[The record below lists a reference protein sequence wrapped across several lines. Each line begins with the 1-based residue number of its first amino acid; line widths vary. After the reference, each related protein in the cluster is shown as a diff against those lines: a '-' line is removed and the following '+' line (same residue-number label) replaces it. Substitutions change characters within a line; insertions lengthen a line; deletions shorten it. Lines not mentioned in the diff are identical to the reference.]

1 MATGLHKKPRKGLN
15 IATRFGYYELEP
27 VLADQWESLTLP
39 EFETLQPGE
48 KVYVLQR
55 CGTVNECV
63 FKRLGSGL
71 PHVPG
76 REAVYR
82 TPGKP
87 HELGSSQLE
96 LFL

>member
-1 MATGLHKKPRKGLN
+1 MG
-15 IATRFGYYELEP
+15 
-27 VLADQWESLTLP
+27 SLTLP

-55 CGTVNECV
+55 CGMVNECI

-76 REAVYR
+76 REAVYH
-82 TPGKP
+82 TQGKP